1 MRTLFL
7 MAILFIL
14 VAIAVKKP
22 DQTALQ
28 AAQELGA
35 RVQDK
40 IPEIPD
46 IPAITGNARED
57 FANLE
62 KQTRVALENAK
73 DGSSRFEKDTAV
85 EQTKKPKKASPTGSS
100 KPKSATVRT
109 AEAPATSSG
118 GRDTLPRSS
127 VTGLPD
133 LPVAPIDPVEVGE
146 LEYDEPASGRSSPRQ
161 TAGED
166 YGEVKAFYE
175 NASRLLAEIK

>member
-7 MAILFIL
+7 LAILSIL

-22 DQTALQ
+22 DQTALE

-35 RVQDK
+35 KVQDN
-40 IPEIPD
+40 IPD
-46 IPAITGNARED
+46 IPSITGNANED
-57 FANLE
+57 FASLE
-62 KQTRVALENAK
+62 KQISKALEDGN
-73 DGSSRFEKDTAV
+73 DGSPGYGEDKAV
-85 EQTKKPKKASPTGSS
+85 EKIKKPKKASPTGSS
-100 KPKSATVRT
+100 KPKPATVRT
-109 AEAPATSSG
+109 AEEPASSSG
-118 GRDTLPRSS
+118 GRETLPRSS

-133 LPVAPIDPVEVGE
+133 LPTVPVDPVEVGE
-146 LEYDEPASGRSSPRQ
+146 LEYGEPSSDAPTPQR

>member
-7 MAILFIL
+7 LAILSIL

-22 DQTALQ
+22 DQTALE

-35 RVQDK
+35 KVQDN
-40 IPEIPD
+40 IPD
-46 IPAITGNARED
+46 IPSITGNANED
-57 FANLE
+57 FTSLE
-62 KQTRVALENAK
+62 KQVSKALEDVKARSSGYGK
-73 DGSSRFEKDTAV
+73 DKVVEK
-85 EQTKKPKKASPTGSS
+85 TKKPKKASPTETS

-109 AEAPATSSG
+109 AEASSSW
-118 GRDTLPRSS
+118 GRDTLPRPSA
-127 VTGLPD
+127 TDLPD
-133 LPVAPIDPVEVGE
+133 LPTAPVDPVEVGG
-146 LEYDEPASGRSSPRQ
+146 LEDDMPSSGRSSPRQ

>member
-7 MAILFIL
+7 LAILSIL

-22 DQTALQ
+22 DQTALE

-35 RVQDK
+35 KVQDN
-40 IPEIPD
+40 IPD
-46 IPAITGNARED
+46 IPSITGNANED
-57 FANLE
+57 FTSLE
-62 KQTRVALENAK
+62 KQVSKARSSGYGK
-73 DGSSRFEKDTAV
+73 DKVVEK
-85 EQTKKPKKASPTGSS
+85 TKKPKKASPTETS

-109 AEAPATSSG
+109 AEASSSW
-118 GRDTLPRSS
+118 GRDTLPRPSA
-127 VTGLPD
+127 TDLPD
-133 LPVAPIDPVEVGE
+133 LPTAPVDPVEVGG
-146 LEYDEPASGRSSPRQ
+146 LEDDMPSSGRSSPRQ